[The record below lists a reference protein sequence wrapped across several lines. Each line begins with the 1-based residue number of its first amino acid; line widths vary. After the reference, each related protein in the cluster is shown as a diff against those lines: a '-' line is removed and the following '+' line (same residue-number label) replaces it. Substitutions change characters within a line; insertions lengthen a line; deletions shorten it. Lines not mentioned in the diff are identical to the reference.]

1 MSSILLMKLINPKT
15 KKNKH
20 LILFSPILILILAAI
35 LCMLFWAK
43 PQVQKILTIIAIF
56 LFLASAGHL
65 TFVVYTRGIQTAQA
79 GEWPSPFGITFV
91 ADIFSSLMVLVTAVV
106 SVACIIYALE
116 NIDKA
121 RKAKGFYPI
130 FLFMI
135 FGITG
140 AFLTGDVFNLY
151 VWIEVMLISSFVLI
165 SLGSSKAQ
173 LEGTVKY
180 VILNFLASCFFLVGV
195 GLLYK
200 ITGTLN
206 MAALSEKIKQVEE
219 SRMVT
224 LSALFFFM
232 SFGIKAALFPLFF
245 WLPASYHTPP
255 LAISGLMAGLLTKVG
270 VYAMIR
276 FFTLI
281 FTNDVGF
288 THHLLLLVAG
298 LTMLIGVLGAIAH
311 NDFRKILSFHI
322 ISQIGYM
329 IMGLALF
336 TPLALAGAIFYIIH
350 HIIVK
355 TNLFLISGLTK
366 AINGSFQIKSNGG
379 IYDHFP
385 IVALLFV
392 VAAFSLAGIP
402 PLSGFWAK
410 FILVKAG
417 LEIHQELIVGVS
429 LLVGLLTLFSMTKI
443 WSAVFWA
450 KGPGKL
456 ENQVSSEGAFRNNF
470 FKEKSLMI
478 IPVVF
483 LALLTLWIGFFPTLL
498 LDMASQASEQLLH
511 PEAYINAVL
520 NRK

>member
-1 MSSILLMKLINPKT
+1 MV
-15 KKNKH
+15 
-20 LILFSPILILILAAI
+20 LFNPILILILAAI
-35 LCMLFWAK
+35 LCMLFWVK
-43 PQVQKILTIIAIF
+43 PQIQKIITISAIF
-56 LFLASAGHL
+56 LFFASAVRL
-65 TFVVYTRGIQTAQA
+65 TYLVTTEGIQTVQA

-91 ADIFSSLMVLVTAVV
+91 ADTFSALMVLVTSLV

-116 NIDKA
+116 NIDKS

-135 FGITG
+135 FGVTG

-151 VWIEVMLISSFVLI
+151 VWFEVMLVSSFVLI
-165 SLGSSKAQ
+165 SLGSGKAQ
-173 LEGTVKY
+173 LEGSVKY

-206 MAALSEKIKQVEE
+206 MAALSVKIKEVEE
-219 SRMVT
+219 PGMIT
-224 LSALFFFM
+224 LSALFFFL

-281 FTNDVGF
+281 FTHDTAF
-288 THHLLLLVAG
+288 THQLLLIVAG
-298 LTMLIGVLGAIAH
+298 LTMLVGVLGAIAH

-366 AINGSFQIKSNGG
+366 SINGSFQIKSNGG
-379 IYDHFP
+379 IYDYFP
-385 IVALLFV
+385 LISVLFV

-417 LEIHQELIVGVS
+417 MEIHQEVIVGIS

-443 WSAVFWA
+443 WTAVFWA
-450 KGPGKL
+450 KGTKKL
-456 ENQVSSEGAFRNNF
+456 EMLVSSENHFQNSF
-470 FKEKSLMI
+470 LKEKYLMI
-478 IPVVF
+478 IPVIF
-483 LALLTLWIGFFPTLL
+483 LAMITLWIGFFPNLL
-498 LDMASQASEQLLH
+498 LDLAIQASDQLIQ
-511 PEAYINAVL
+511 PDDYINAVL
-520 NRK
+520 KRN